1 MVLLGTLA
9 VLSSSPMTSVLTRRE
24 YAYVSIS
31 GPGTHEAV
39 TAALQLRPSEAWNAG
54 DKNPRNGK
62 PRRGMVWRL
71 SSDLD
76 DTHALREHVDALL
89 VVIGTR
95 ESELRKLWV
104 DYELTL
110 QCVGYYP
117 SWTHGVH
124 FDRDVVRHA
133 AGLGFAIDLDCY
145 FVEERDDDAREGSDA
160 ART

>member
-1 MVLLGTLA
+1 
-9 VLSSSPMTSVLTRRE
+9 MTSVLTRRE

-76 DTHALREHVDALL
+76 
-89 VVIGTR
+89 GTR